1 MADTLKTGDHVEWD
15 TSQGK
20 TVGTVKKKLTAPMK
34 IKSHQVKASPEH
46 PEYLVETDKSHK
58 EAAHVAG
65 ELKKVAQK

>member
-20 TVGTVKKKLTAPMK
+20 TVGTVKKKLTAPTK
-34 IKSHQVKASPEH
+34 IKTHQVKASPEH

-58 EAAHVAG
+58 QAAHVAD
-65 ELKKVAQK
+65 ELKKVTRK

>member
-20 TVGTVKKKLTAPMK
+20 TAGTVKKKLTEPMK
-34 IKSHQVKASPEH
+34 IKGHAVEASPKH

-58 EAAHVAG
+58 EAAHLAE
-65 ELKKVAQK
+65 ELRKTAKK